1 MKSEEK
7 KKEPSMPAQFLSKS
21 EQLVT
26 GLSRNFLVEGL
37 IAAIKF
43 PITSEPIYLVISRD
57 RINLRASMSFL
68 RLCLSYLLIERD
80 GWSRF
85 IVSNYLLVDRDKRVT
100 RISELVFAKKSRVTR
115 GCWPGREPRGRNS
128 VGLAPRKRTLS
139 RFMY

>member
-7 KKEPSMPAQFLSKS
+7 KKEPSMPVQFLSKS

-57 RINLRASMSFL
+57 RISLRTSMSFL

-115 GCWPGREPRGRNS
+115 GCWPGREPRGRNN